1 MALHTATGRHSVVL
15 RGFTLIEMLV
25 VMAIIATLLSIAAP
39 RYFRSTDDA
48 REAALKSDLR
58 TLREAIDHYHADRGT
73 YPEVLDDLVEKRYLR
88 AIPVDPITG
97 DAGTWTLIPPPAAE
111 QASAPAASTSVPAA
125 APTGIYDVRSGAS
138 GTTRDGQPYQ
148 NL

>member
-1 MALHTATGRHSVVL
+1 MAFHTATGRPGAAR
-15 RGFTLIEMLV
+15 RGFTLVEMLV

-48 REAALKSDLR
+48 RDAALKSDLR
-58 TLREAIDHYHADRGT
+58 TVREAIDHYHADRGS
-73 YPEVLDDLVEKRYLR
+73 YPVTLDDLVEKRYLR

-97 DAGTWTLIPPPAAE
+97 DANTWTLIPPPVATRGSTPATPASPSNAA
-111 QASAPAASTSVPAA
+111 
-125 APTGIYDVRSGAS
+125 TGIYDIRSGAS
-138 GTTRDGQPYQ
+138 GTTRDGEPYQ

>member
-1 MALHTATGRHSVVL
+1 MAFHTVTGRPCVSL

-58 TLREAIDHYHADRGT
+58 TVREAIDHYHADRGS
-73 YPEVLDDLVEKRYLR
+73 YPETLDDLVEKRYLR
-88 AIPVDPITG
+88 SIPVDPITG
-97 DAGTWTLIPPPAAE
+97 DAQSWTLIPPAAPTVG
-111 QASAPAASTSVPAA
+111 SAPATLGGLPAA
-125 APTGIYDVRSGAS
+125 APTGIYDIRSGAS
-138 GTTRDGQPYQ
+138 GITRDGESYQ

>member
-1 MALHTATGRHSVVL
+1 MAL
-15 RGFTLIEMLV
+15 RGFTLIELLV

-58 TLREAIDHYHADRGT
+58 TLREAIDHYHADRGN
-73 YPEVLDDLVEKRYLR
+73 YPEALDDLVEKRYLR
-88 AIPVDPITG
+88 AIPVDPVTG
-97 DAGTWTLIPPPAAE
+97 DAGTWVLIPPRVPA
-111 QASAPAASTSVPAA
+111 QASAPAMPTGVPIA
-125 APTGIYDVRSGAS
+125 APTGIHDVRSGAR

>member
-1 MALHTATGRHSVVL
+1 MAL

-58 TLREAIDHYHADRGT
+58 TLREAIDHYHADRGS

-88 AIPVDPITG
+88 AIPVDPIAG
-97 DAGTWTLIPPPAAE
+97 DAWTLLPPPAPA
-111 QASAPAASTSVPAA
+111 QASAPATPTSLPAG

-138 GTTRDGQPYQ
+138 GQ
-148 NL
+148 

>member
-1 MALHTATGRHSVVL
+1 MAFHTATGRHSVVL

-58 TLREAIDHYHADRGT
+58 TLREAIDHYHADRGS

-111 QASAPAASTSVPAA
+111 QASAPATPGSVPAA

>member
-1 MALHTATGRHSVVL
+1 MAL

-58 TLREAIDHYHADRGT
+58 TLREAIDHYHADRGS

-97 DAGTWTLIPPPAAE
+97 EAGTWTLIPPPAPAP
-111 QASAPAASTSVPAA
+111 ASAPATPTGLPTA

>member
-1 MALHTATGRHSVVL
+1 MAL

-58 TLREAIDHYHADRGT
+58 TLREAIDHYHADRGS

-97 DAGTWTLIPPPAAE
+97 KAEWGLIRAPRAE
-111 QASAPAASTSVPAA
+111 SRACIACPK
-125 APTGIYDVRSGAS
+125 GNR
-138 GTTRDGQPYQ
+138 
-148 NL
+148 

>member
-1 MALHTATGRHSVVL
+1 MAFRIATGRPGVRA

-58 TLREAIDHYHADRGT
+58 TVREAIDHYHADLGT
-73 YPEVLDDLVEKRYLR
+73 YPELLDDLVEKRYLR

-97 DAGTWTLIPPPAAE
+97 DPGSWILIPPPAPTAS
-111 QASAPAASTSVPAA
+111 SAPASPGAVAPAA
-125 APTGIYDVRSGAS
+125 PSGIYDLRSGAS
-138 GTTRDGQPYQ
+138 GTTRDGEPYQ

>member
-1 MALHTATGRHSVVL
+1 MAFHTATGRPHSVL

-58 TLREAIDHYHADRGT
+58 TVREAIDHYHADRGS
-73 YPEVLDDLVEKRYLR
+73 YPETLDDLVEKRYLR

-97 DAGTWTLIPPPAAE
+97 DATSWTLIPPAAPT
-111 QASAPAASTSVPAA
+111 QGSAPVAPGSLPAA
-125 APTGIYDVRSGAS
+125 APTGIYDIRSGAS
-138 GTTRDGQPYQ
+138 GTTRDGESYQ

>member
-1 MALHTATGRHSVVL
+1 MGL

-58 TLREAIDHYHADRGT
+58 TLREAIDHYHADRGS

-88 AIPVDPITG
+88 AIPVDPIAG
-97 DAGTWTLIPPPAAE
+97 DAWTLIPPPVPA
-111 QASAPAASTSVPAA
+111 QASVPATPTSLPGA

>member
-1 MALHTATGRHSVVL
+1 MALHTATGSHCVAL

-25 VMAIIATLLSIAAP
+25 VMAIIATLLSIAGP

-58 TLREAIDHYHADRGT
+58 TLREAIDHYHADRGS
-73 YPEVLDDLVEKRYLR
+73 YPEALDDLVEKRYLR

-97 DAGTWTLIPPPAAE
+97 DAGTWTLIPPPAPP
-111 QASAPAASTSVPAA
+111 QASTPAAPTRLPAA

>member
-1 MALHTATGRHSVVL
+1 MAFHTATGRHGKAL

-58 TLREAIDHYHADRGT
+58 TLREAIDHYHADRGS

-88 AIPVDPITG
+88 AIPVDPIAG
-97 DAGTWTLIPPPAAE
+97 DAWTLIPPPVPA
-111 QASAPAASTSVPAA
+111 QASVPATPTSLPAA

>member
-1 MALHTATGRHSVVL
+1 MAFHTASGRHCVTR

-58 TLREAIDHYHADRGT
+58 TVREAIDHYHADRGS
-73 YPEVLDDLVEKRYLR
+73 YPKVLDDLVEKRYLR

-97 DAGTWTLIPPPAAE
+97 DARTWTLIPPPAPVEVGTAAAP
-111 QASAPAASTSVPAA
+111 ASAPAA
-125 APTGIYDVRSGAS
+125 APTGIYDIRSGAS
-138 GTTRDGQPYQ
+138 GTTRDGEPYQ

>member
-1 MALHTATGRHSVVL
+1 MAFHTATGRHCVVL

-58 TLREAIDHYHADRGT
+58 TLREAIDHYHADRGS

-97 DAGTWTLIPPPAAE
+97 EAGTWVLVPPPVPP
-111 QASAPAASTSVPAA
+111 QASAPATPNSLPIA

>member
-1 MALHTATGRHSVVL
+1 MAM
-15 RGFTLIEMLV
+15 RGFTLIEILV

-58 TLREAIDHYHADRGT
+58 TLREAIDHYHADRGS
-73 YPEVLDDLVEKRYLR
+73 YPEALDDLVEKRYLR

-97 DAGTWTLIPPPAAE
+97 EASTWTLIPPPAPA
-111 QASAPAASTSVPAA
+111 QSSAPATPTSSPSS

>member
-1 MALHTATGRHSVVL
+1 MAL

-58 TLREAIDHYHADRGT
+58 TLREAIDHYHADRGS

-88 AIPVDPITG
+88 AIPVDPIAG
-97 DAGTWTLIPPPAAE
+97 DAWTLIPPPVPAK
-111 QASAPAASTSVPAA
+111 ASAPAIPTSLPIA
-125 APTGIYDVRSGAS
+125 APSGIYDVRSGAS